1 MIYPAGRDKQCC
13 PEVFIPGHEARQT
26 LPWQAMDQGADDRMC
41 QCTVPKFPFRTTGAV
56 TSPVGKV
63 DRHSLGELTVGF
75 LEMQPD
81 GLHQAAW
88 PFSQHRD
95 YVLFQVRRGE
105 SRLRFAQGEIT
116 AGPRDCILIHPGD
129 RCEVVPP
136 QHTSAVALSLPEHWL
151 RRWLPR
157 LGPTPQLFRAG
168 EGWNAALCTVVGT
181 LTPGTIRDL
190 TLPGSA
196 LADNIGTLLALS
208 AGPHAQGRPL
218 SLFDSL
224 NQELRAS
231 SHRPELSPT
240 QLAATHQISL
250 RALHY
255 AFATGQTTF
264 MKELIRARLE
274 RSAELLT
281 EGRVKLT
288 VDEVAKRC
296 GFTDTSHFT
305 RRFRERFGQTPA
317 KFRSNARV
325 ESADS
330 LHPSIPGRLTRE
342 RFVHKLDESTHLG

>member
-1 MIYPAGRDKQCC
+1 MLPYGIYPWRRS
-13 PEVFIPGHEARQT
+13 PETVA
-26 LPWQAMDQGADDRMC
+26 WQAGDGQGADGRMC
-41 QCTVPKFPFRTTGAV
+41 QCTLPSFKTTGAV
-56 TSPVGKV
+56 TASLGKV
-63 DRHSLGELTVGF
+63 ERQALGELTVGF
-75 LEMQPD
+75 LEAQSD
-81 GLHQAAW
+81 GLQRAGWLLA
-88 PFSQHRD
+88 QQRD
-95 YVLFQVRRGE
+95 FVLFQARRGE
-105 SRLRFAQGEIT
+105 SRFRFSHREIT

-129 RCEVVPP
+129 RCEIVCS
-136 QHTSAVALSLPEHWL
+136 QQTSAVALSLPEQWL

-157 LGPTPQLFRAG
+157 PGPSPALFRAV

-181 LTPGTIRDL
+181 LTPGTIREL

-208 AGPHAQGRPL
+208 AGPHSQGPPL

-224 NQELRAS
+224 SQELRAS
-231 SHRPELSPT
+231 LHRPELSPA
-240 QLAATHQISL
+240 QLAAGHQISL

-274 RSAELLT
+274 RSAELLS

-317 KFRSNARV
+317 KFRSHARL
-325 ESADS
+325 ERADS
-330 LHPSIPGRLTRE
+330 LHPAIPGRLARE
-342 RFVHKLDESTHLG
+342 RFVHKLDESSHLG

>member
-1 MIYPAGRDKQCC
+1 MLPYGIYPRPRS
-13 PEVFIPGHEARQT
+13 PETVA
-26 LPWQAMDQGADDRMC
+26 WQGDGQGADDRMC
-41 QCTVPKFPFRTTGAV
+41 QCTVPKFPFRTGGAV
-56 TSPVGKV
+56 ISPLGRLE
-63 DRHSLGELTVGF
+63 RHSLGELTVGF
-75 LEMQPD
+75 LEVQPD
-81 GLHQAAW
+81 SLHQGGW
-88 PFSQHRD
+88 PFAQQRD
-95 YVLFQVRRGE
+95 CVLFQVRRSE
-105 SRLRFAQGEIT
+105 SRFRFAHGELT
-116 AGPRDCILIHPGD
+116 AGPRDCILVHPGE
-129 RCEVVPP
+129 RCELVCR
-136 QHTSAVALSLPEHWL
+136 QQTSLVALSLPEQWL

-157 LGPTPQLFRAG
+157 LGPSPYVFRAG

-181 LTPGTIRDL
+181 LTPGAIREL

-208 AGPHAQGRPL
+208 AGPHSQGPPL

-224 NQELRAS
+224 SQELRAS
-231 SHRPELSPT
+231 LHRPQLSPA
-240 QLAATHQISL
+240 QLAASHQISL

-274 RSAELLT
+274 RSAELLS

-317 KFRSNARV
+317 KFRSNARL
-325 ESADS
+325 ERAGS
-330 LHPSIPGRLTRE
+330 LHPSIPGRLARE
-342 RFVHKLDESTHLG
+342 RFVHKLDESSHLG